1 MHYGA
6 LQKSLEKIR
15 TDKETRIQMSTEFEE
30 FFARNNREI
39 SEKAMAKGRAE
50 GLAEGRAEVRAEIAA
65 TLLKEKLLSP
75 EEIER
80 IIGLPIDQVSEAASK
95 YGV

>member
-1 MHYGA
+1 
-6 LQKSLEKIR
+6 
-15 TDKETRIQMSTEFEE
+15 MSTEFEE

>member
-1 MHYGA
+1 
-6 LQKSLEKIR
+6 
-15 TDKETRIQMSTEFEE
+15 MSTEFEE
-30 FFARNNREI
+30 FVARNNKEI

-65 TLLKEKLLSP
+65 TLLKDKILSP

-80 IIGLPIDQVSEAASK
+80 ITGISIEQVSETAAGYS
-95 YGV
+95 GE

>member
-1 MHYGA
+1 MEG
-6 LQKSLEKIR
+6 QI
-15 TDKETRIQMSTEFEE
+15 KERIQMSTEFEE
-30 FFARNNREI
+30 FVARNNREI

-50 GLAEGRAEVRAEIAA
+50 GLAEGRAEGRAEGIAEGRAEVRAEIAA
-65 TLLKEKLLSP
+65 TLLKDKILSP

>member
-15 TDKETRIQMSTEFEE
+15 TDKETRIQMSTEFEK
-30 FFARNNREI
+30 FVREI
-39 SEKAMAKGRAE
+39 SEMAMAKGK
-50 GLAEGRAEVRAEIAA
+50 AEVRAEIAA

-80 IIGLPIDQVSEAASK
+80 VTGISIEQVSEAASK

>member
-15 TDKETRIQMSTEFEE
+15 TDKETRIQMSTEFEK
-30 FFARNNREI
+30 FVAMNNREI
-39 SEKAMAKGRAE
+39 SEKAMAKGK
-50 GLAEGRAEVRAEIAA
+50 AEVRAEIAA
-65 TLLKEKLLSP
+65 TLLKEKLLPP

-80 IIGLPIDQVSEAASK
+80 VTGISIEQVSEAASK